1 MECFLNIDF
10 LDDYSEIVIGKL
22 EDLEKIE
29 YDTAFVAIGNPVVR
43 AQWLQK
49 ISKLAILVH
58 PEVAASP
65 LAEIGEGAI
74 IEPGT
79 VLSTDV
85 KIGKGTIVMA
95 NAVVGHNTKVG
106 DCCQLKY
113 NCTIP
118 ENCFVSDQT
127 KVDCNVVFKDMAE
140 IENRNKQFIES
151 EVKKKRS

>member
-1 MECFLNIDF
+1 MECFSNIDF

-29 YDTAFVAIGNPVVR
+29 YDTTFVAIGNPVVR

-58 PEVAASP
+58 PKVAASP

>member
-1 MECFLNIDF
+1 
-10 LDDYSEIVIGKL
+10 
-22 EDLEKIE
+22 
-29 YDTAFVAIGNPVVR
+29 
-43 AQWLQK
+43 
-49 ISKLAILVH
+49 
-58 PEVAASP
+58 
-65 LAEIGEGAI
+65 
-74 IEPGT
+74 
-79 VLSTDV
+79 
-85 KIGKGTIVMA
+85 MA

-113 NCTIP
+113 NCTIL

>member
-1 MECFLNIDF
+1 MNIDF
-10 LDDYSEIVIGKL
+10 LDDYSEIAIGKL

-43 AQWLQK
+43 VQWLQK

-58 PEVAASP
+58 PKVAASP

-106 DCCQLKY
+106 DCCQLK
-113 NCTIP
+113 
-118 ENCFVSDQT
+118 V
-127 KVDCNVVFKDMAE
+127 
-140 IENRNKQFIES
+140 
-151 EVKKKRS
+151 